1 MSLLSRLFSRNAMPE
16 PLIDEV
22 RCNEK
27 SITRRHPDGRIEQLD
42 WDELREIAVM
52 IHVDERG
59 RSGSRIV
66 LTGRKTGL
74 IFGAYIDGGK
84 AVVARIRQL
93 PGFMAEVFDQAMA
106 SRTKARI
113 VCWRPPGMPTHVVER
128 TGMGQR
134 VPATAPAPT
143 PAPATPRTGGYLRL
157 DIAPDHRSVAGYAED
172 TIRNMQRVYQVEMDW
187 SLESLAHI
195 DRVLGEWHA
204 GGAPMEKVNKS
215 LYSMG
220 SYAGQVLLRLAPG
233 RWVDPSDDDEQVE
246 EMDDIFL
253 MVELDNGR
261 TWRPIALCIA
271 ALNEGPRHSLLR
283 SARALLA
290 AAPQG
295 KV

>member
-1 MSLLSRLFSRNAMPE
+1 MSLLSRLFSRNATPE
-16 PLIDEV
+16 PLIDQV
-22 RCNEK
+22 RCDDQ
-27 SITRRHPDGRIEQLD
+27 SITRRHPDGRIELLD
-42 WDELREIAVM
+42 WDELREVAVM

-93 PGFMAEVFDQAMA
+93 PGFMPEVFDQAMS
-106 SRTKARI
+106 SRAKARI
-113 VCWRPPGMPTHVVER
+113 VCWRPPGMPAHVVER

-134 VPATAPAPT
+134 APAPT
-143 PAPATPRTGGYLRL
+143 PARAPTTPRTGGYLRL
-157 DIAPDHRSVAGYAED
+157 DIALDHRSVAGYAED
-172 TIRNMQRVYQVEMDW
+172 TIRNMQRVYQIEMDW

-220 SYAGQVLLRLAPG
+220 SYAGQVLLRLATG
-233 RWVDPSDDDEQVE
+233 RWVDPSDDEKQVE
-246 EMDDIFL
+246 ELDNMFL
-253 MVELDNGR
+253 MVELEDGR
-261 TWRPIALCIA
+261 TWHPIALCIA
-271 ALNEGPRHSLLR
+271 ALNEGPQHSLLR

-290 AAPQG
+290 PQG
-295 KV
+295 NV